1 MVCSVSPSAGAGIQ
15 IRRRWSRP
23 MPPSLSG
30 TSTTSSTLTKSSST
44 FSFLTV
50 AAAFKVTRLSLLGA
64 RLDASSMRSSYEL
77 LHPEVVDYIAIA
89 PVTAAV
95 CLLWSTAARELRVTE
110 APIKFLLLSV
120 FYVFGLLKRTS
131 WL

>member
-1 MVCSVSPSAGAGIQ
+1 MSPSAGDGIQ
-15 IRRRWSRP
+15 IKRLYSGP
-23 MPPSLSG
+23 VPPILSG
-30 TSTTSSTLTKSSST
+30 TSTTSSTLTKSSSK

-64 RLDASSMRSSYEL
+64 RLDASSIRSSYEL
-77 LHPEVVDYIAIA
+77 LHPDVVDYIAIA

-95 CLLWSTAARELRVTE
+95 CLLWRTAARELRVTD

-120 FYVFGLLKRTS
+120 FYVLGLEMRTS